1 MYWRV
6 RKITPDM
13 ILKQYSIHIGLIISL
28 FANFLLIATRPT
40 IPKVSVDLQQ
50 AIDVFVRQVTQNL
63 LDTSYISYAQAT
75 TDLLDGELAP
85 PVVNMLRQQ
94 GLIAKSDEDLRAQLK
109 ELTDQRQVA
118 AVKIESVNLLG
129 MDKQNLTVVEVKGK
143 VAVHSSED
151 AGPSAPVN
159 FLFRYSI
166 GAKSDPDKGGPELKN
181 GKPVLMVADFK
192 DLSGA
197 QQQQQQ

>member
-1 MYWRV
+1 MR
-6 RKITPDM
+6 RLRT
-13 ILKQYSIHIGLIISL
+13 G
-28 FANFLLIATRPT
+28 
-40 IPKVSVDLQQ
+40 
-50 AIDVFVRQVTQNL
+50 
-63 LDTSYISYAQAT
+63 
-75 TDLLDGELAP
+75 LLDGELAP

-118 AVKIESVNLLG
+118 AVKIGSVNLLG

-166 GAKSDPDKGGPELKN
+166 GAKNDPDKGGPELKN